1 MAREFVP
8 LHPSPM
14 QYHPPPLSTVDP
26 IIPRQRTY
34 VELPEPKF
42 PFYDTERPYYRDQWT
57 NIDHAVAQQEVDAL
71 QRAEAEKK
79 QAQEKEEKHDEE
91 NEPRSNAGST
101 GPAIAEALAG
111 LDAGKQLMT
120 FSFMTFFPRGKPY
133 MTIPADTKAVRSSL
147 LVDDLIHGDDD
158 GDDAAAAENTRLL
171 PSLPPPLSPLTAH
184 YLSDALLTTIHTQTG
199 YSLPHALVI
208 PTSILHL
215 PCPRTASHSP
225 GAVGQGRLAD
235 GGAQVVAAGS
245 GSSSAYTSGGGVA
258 PVVQQQL
265 RLQPLGAQRLGWQ
278 RQQQQLPPVRPPLA
292 AAMPVNDPVRGTLPR
307 SKRVRFADEMDLPLL
322 KWRVLSASGGS
333 DGGEAMTA
341 EKGKEEDEEGEK

>member
-1 MAREFVP
+1 MHR
-8 LHPSPM
+8 
-14 QYHPPPLSTVDP
+14 
-26 IIPRQRTY
+26 RR
-34 VELPEPKF
+34 
-42 PFYDTERPYYRDQWT
+42 DTERPYYRDQWT

-133 MTIPADTKAVRSSL
+133 MTIPADTKAVRSSPL
-147 LVDDLIHGDDD
+147 SSSYSDNDQATVAAKVVDDLIHGNDD

-171 PSLPPPLSPLTAH
+171 PSLPPPLSPMTAH

-292 AAMPVNDPVRGTLPR
+292 AAMP
-307 SKRVRFADEMDLPLL
+307 
-322 KWRVLSASGGS
+322 
-333 DGGEAMTA
+333 
-341 EKGKEEDEEGEK
+341 